1 MQLPNLL
8 YRFTSILLTHKLTA
22 MLSLDQVLKAT
33 ICSKSN
39 AEKFLQAI
47 IDTCTKYNINTPA
60 RLLSFLAQVGHE
72 SGELYYT
79 EELAS
84 GNAYEGRKDLGN
96 TQPGDGPRYK
106 GRGLIQITGRAN
118 YAALSSALG
127 ADFIKNPTLLGGKNI
142 TSCSPDQ
149 LHNAAMSAGWYWD
162 QTKLNAYAD
171 KMDISKSIEAEPNL
185 QAFKDL
191 TKRIN
196 GGYNGLQDR
205 VARFKAGQ
213 KSFQMQPA

>member
-1 MQLPNLL
+1 
-8 YRFTSILLTHKLTA
+8 

-33 ICSKSN
+33 VCSKSN

-47 IDTCTKYNINTPA
+47 NDTCVKFSIDTPA
-60 RLLSFLAQVGHE
+60 RLLCFLAQVGHE
-72 SGELYYT
+72 SGGLYYT

-84 GNAYEGRKDLGN
+84 GKAYEGRKDLGN
-96 TQPGDGPRYK
+96 TQVGDGPKYK

-118 YAALSSALG
+118 YAALSKDLG
-127 ADFIKNPTLLGGKNI
+127 SDFVADPGLLGGKNV
-142 TSCSPDQ
+142 TACTPEQ
-149 LHNAAMSAGWYWD
+149 LKNAALSAGWYWNK
-162 QTKLNAYAD
+162 TKLNAYAD
-171 KMDISKSIEAEPNL
+171 KIDVSKTIEADPNL

-213 KSFQMQPA
+213 KSFRMQLA

>member
-1 MQLPNLL
+1 MISLEQL
-8 YRFTSILLTHKLTA
+8 IA
-22 MLSLDQVLKAT
+22 AT

-39 AEKFLQAI
+39 AQKFLQAI
-47 IDTCTKYNINTPA
+47 ADTCDKYSINTPA
-60 RLLSFLAQVGHE
+60 RILCFLAQVGHE
-72 SGELYYT
+72 SGGLYYT

-118 YAALSSALG
+118 YASLSKDLG
-127 ADFIKNPTLLGGKNI
+127 ADFINNPTWLGGKNV
-142 TSCSPDQ
+142 TACTADQ
-149 LHNAAMSAGWYWD
+149 LKYAALSAGWFWNKN
-162 QTKLNAYAD
+162 KLNDYAD
-171 KMDISKSIEAEPNL
+171 RINISKSIELDPNL

-213 KSFQMQPA
+213 KSFKMQPA

>member
-1 MQLPNLL
+1 
-8 YRFTSILLTHKLTA
+8 
-22 MLSLDQVLKAT
+22 MLSLDQVLQAT
-33 ICSKSN
+33 VCSRSN
-39 AEKFLQAI
+39 AEKFLQPI
-47 IDTCTKYNINTPA
+47 IDTCTQYNIDTPA
-60 RLLSFLAQVGHE
+60 RLLCFLAQVGHE
-72 SGELYYT
+72 SGGLYYT

-84 GNAYEGRKDLGN
+84 GNAYEGRHDLGN

-118 YAALSSALG
+118 YAALSDALG
-127 ADFIKNPTLLGGKNI
+127 TDFINNPSLLGGKNV
-142 TSCSPDQ
+142 TVCTDEQ
-149 LHNAAMSAGWYWD
+149 LQNAALSAGWYWD
-162 QTKLNAYAD
+162 KTGLNAYAD
-171 KMDISKSIEAEPNL
+171 KIDISQTIEADPNL

-213 KSFQMQPA
+213 KSFVMEPA

>member
-1 MQLPNLL
+1 
-8 YRFTSILLTHKLTA
+8 
-22 MLSLDQVLKAT
+22 MLNLDQVLKAT

-47 IDTCTKYNINTPA
+47 CDTCQHYEINTPA
-60 RLLSFLAQVGHE
+60 RQLAFLAQLGHE
-72 SGELYYT
+72 SGGLYYT

-84 GNAYEGRKDLGN
+84 GRAYEGRKDLGN
-96 TQPGDGPRYK
+96 TQPGDGPKYK

-118 YAALSSALG
+118 YSSLSKDLG
-127 ADFIKNPTLLGGKNI
+127 ADFVSDPALLGGKNV
-142 TSCSPDQ
+142 TCCTPDQ
-149 LHNAAMSAGWYWD
+149 LRNAAMSAGWFWSKN
-162 QTKLNAYAD
+162 KLNAYAD
-171 KMDISKSIEAEPNL
+171 KIDVSKSIEADPNL

-213 KSFQMQPA
+213 KSFNG